1 MTKKSRTKFVVLF
14 FSMITLITQFTSC
27 SFMNAFIAG
36 AQRASQKEAERKAK
50 REQAIPKDNPA
61 AKFKK
66 HNYYIYFY
74 TDGTYIEFNS
84 GSSPCPCSKGTY
96 TITEGT
102 FDSGELTITET
113 NTWNYDLDEWYERSE
128 SLHYITIDSDGYISG
143 YSFWGERY
151 DAGLYKKVTE

>member
-1 MTKKSRTKFVVLF
+1 MTKKNRTKFVVLF
-14 FSMITLITQFTSC
+14 FSMIALTTQFTSC
-27 SFMNAFIAG
+27 SFMNAA
-36 AQRASQKEAERKAK
+36 AQRESQKEAERKAK

-66 HNYYIYFY
+66 HSYYIYFY

-113 NTWNYDLDEWYERSE
+113 NIWNYDLDEWFGKSE
-128 SLHYITIDSDGYISG
+128 SQHYITIDSDGYISG
-143 YSFWGERY
+143 YSFWGERN
-151 DAGLYKKVTE
+151 DAVVYKKVTE